1 MTERFNPTKIS
12 KGELGYGKKQFQA
25 YVQSDN
31 GKLKRV
37 LYGNPDVKMTKKE
50 KDKWEHI
57 AKILNDR
64 IESIKKMN
72 KRR

>member
-1 MTERFNPTKIS
+1 MTERFNPTRIS
-12 KGELGYGKKQFQA
+12 KGEIGYGKKEFQV
-25 YVQSDN
+25 YVQSDD
-31 GKLKRV
+31 GRLKRI
-37 LYGNPDVKMTKKE
+37 LYGKPEVEMTKKE

-64 IESIKKMN
+64 NESIKKMN